1 MESTDSLSRS
11 KALPNHGQGTSIVP
25 GDGFSPV
32 KKRTNHDGVGC
43 YSNMA
48 ARQCAL
54 EVWREGREGLYP

>member
-1 MESTDSLSRS
+1 MESTDSLSCG
-11 KALPNHGQGTSIVP
+11 KALPNHGPGQVLCP
-25 GDGFSPV
+25 GDGFSV